1 MIVYNI
7 SQKIE
12 ASAMLS
18 EHTYM
23 TCLICPHEMYDKVLK
38 LSIEKGGAEFTSRKE
53 IDIKTSIDSFN
64 GISRLNNYLMFS
76 MLYTTFR
83 G

>member
-1 MIVYNI
+1 
-7 SQKIE
+7 
-12 ASAMLS
+12 
-18 EHTYM
+18 
-23 TCLICPHEMYDKVLK
+23 MYDKVLK